1 MNFKLL
7 PHVNLFEDWRLI
19 KMYSAAE
26 ITALGMECL
35 TEKLGVVNMEYFIKV
50 IKRENFDYTKWQRE
64 YFDHKGDEELR
75 EEIRT
80 FCENQI
86 YDGKGKVL

>member
-1 MNFKLL
+1 MDQTIEILDQGFSCLVEHLGIIN
-7 PHVNLFEDWRLI
+7 
-19 KMYSAAE
+19 AE
-26 ITALGMECL
+26 QFIAL
-35 TEKLGVVNMEYFIKV
+35 

-80 FCENQI
+80 FCENQV